1 MVSYLNIGKGEH
13 IQPLRSQSTCVRESG
28 RLARRLGLADA
39 VFIGLL
45 IASMVT
51 IFNAMSSAQLASL
64 YPVPGGT
71 HVYAGKRL
79 GV

>member
-1 MVSYLNIGKGEH
+1 MISYPNIGKGEH
-13 IQPLRSQSTCVRESG
+13 VQPLRPQSICVRGSG

-45 IASMVT
+45 IASMVAL
-51 IFNAMSSAQLASL
+51 FNAMSSAQLASL